1 MNTSV
6 CAILVN
12 FKNEKKTVDCLR
24 ALERNS
30 VRPACVY
37 IIDNASTEESQ
48 KFFWSYT
55 FAFKVRWIWNKENR
69 GFAAACNQGIVAAQ
83 TEYEGCY
90 IWLLNNDTL
99 PEPSALEK
107 LLQKAE
113 STRAGI
119 TGSLIKKINGDFSGG
134 VCFIHPK
141 FATIRRPNS
150 KNETGF
156 DYVEGSSFLI
166 SPECLKSTGLLSE
179 DYFLYFEE
187 SDYCLQAKKKGFT
200 LAWAT
205 DSVILHDIGSST
217 GSEIAKG
224 EVPSFIDCLMIR
236 NRIHFALKNGFPKAS
251 VLLGL
256 MISLGIRLNRLQF
269 SRIATI
275 IAITFST
282 KGFKRFIEKNGGF
295 YEIKA

>member
-12 FKNEKKTVDCLR
+12 FKNEKKTVECLR
-24 ALERNS
+24 ALEKNS
-30 VRPACVY
+30 IQPACVY
-37 IIDNASTEESQ
+37 IIDNVSTSESQ
-48 KFFWSYT
+48 KYFWSFT
-55 FAFKVRWIWNKENR
+55 FSFKVRWIWNKENL
-69 GFAAACNQGIVAAQ
+69 GFAAACNQGILAAEA
-83 TEYEGCY
+83 EYGSSY

-99 PEPSALEK
+99 PEPTALEA
-107 LLQKAE
+107 LLKKAD
-113 STRAGI
+113 STNAGI
-119 TGSLIKKINGDFSGG
+119 TGSLIKKINGEFSGG

-141 FATIRRPNS
+141 FASIRRPRS
-150 KNETGF
+150 KDETGF
-156 DYVEGSSFLI
+156 DYIEGSSFLI

-179 DYFLYFEE
+179 EYFLYFEE
-187 SDYCLQAKKKGFT
+187 SDYCLQAKRKGFNI
-200 LAWAT
+200 AWAT

-224 EVPSFIDCLMIR
+224 EVPFFIDCLMIR
-236 NRIHFALKNGFPKAS
+236 NRIHFALKNGFPKIY

-269 SRIATI
+269 TRIATI

-282 KGFKRFIEKNGGF
+282 KIFKRFIEKNGGF
-295 YEIKA
+295 YEIKV